1 MDYSA
6 QGGWTDKEEQ
16 SNDYVAKNCNNLV
29 FYSVFYRQPV
39 QIHKKGDDMF
49 TLGSLADKISSTDH
63 HTLNYVYKF
72 FWTSSQQGITV
83 I

>member
-39 QIHKKGDDMF
+39 QIHKKGGGAGCLLYTSPSPRDS
-49 TLGSLADKISSTDH
+49 GISRMP
-63 HTLNYVYKF
+63 
-72 FWTSSQQGITV
+72 SSA
-83 I
+83 